1 MNIKPYLSSNQNNVG
16 QKLKAFDVELIRG
29 EHGSGSGGFG

>member
-1 MNIKPYLSSNQNNVG
+1 VG

-29 EHGSGSGGFG
+29 EHGSGSGGFGWKKAKPKITM